1 MKYVGKTLGIFSLAL
16 SCVGGVIAQS
26 TDSGP
31 AARLGELSSAPT
43 ITDHQTAQR
52 LAVELSRYAYD
63 MLAVP
68 PVSVEAIRSSLIFL
82 EEAVRLAPG
91 DKEIAYRSLEVAVL
105 SEQEDVIQTATT
117 HLLELSPDDQVAQL
131 RQLVMAIDQ
140 FQRADERIRAY
151 QIFLHPDN
159 RSELGPAISSRLA
172 FQLAMLYRRTGD
184 QDLFGKWIGESMTLD
199 PSYAEAMAVG
209 AGYFQTRVDDPV
221 ANVELLVSLLM
232 ADLADTSTPTVLAN
246 HLMQHGAYE
255 PAMRMYSLSVAE
267 LGASERPVSNNL
279 LADLA
284 IAQWATGNSEA
295 ALASIQGRQLEMD
308 QMYRSMTQSQQPSLS
323 PLDLAMLEAPLTP
336 TLATVRA
343 VVASDSDPDTAADTI
358 AAAKESYLNA
368 IKIMEQ
374 SSKDSSKE
382 QAAAKLELAWLQLW
396 LGADAEHSAAQV
408 ASASELSE
416 LSESAH
422 ARFDGWIQFRRGFL
436 QDARTTLEPLA
447 TRDTSANLGLAMIQQ
462 EQGHLQDAA
471 ERYLAIANDAPGTLV
486 GIWSKHRLE
495 ELLGTDVPPSEIAVA
510 MTALV
515 DSIPRAVDRYP
526 ADPTHAVSFRMAPR
540 HDEVQPYDP
549 VRIEIEI
556 TNNTPLPM
564 AISPEGPIKK
574 LLLLQ
579 PDLRV
584 TGARPVQFG
593 PLVYNIGH
601 RLRLGA
607 YEKFTFSIDMR
618 TTWVGRM
625 LNIFPVEGASL
636 ITHGISNFMASNNT
650 QKKSTVFKPGL
661 LGSEAICPPIRID
674 GIRANDDWAA
684 GAIFSLEA
692 ETVTAALLTDMAL
705 LAAVIAN
712 DSQNM
717 KNATLSDET
726 RQRSIEAITATFHRC
741 DQIQQAWFLSV
752 AKPSAS
758 VNSLAEQGLA
768 NGDKLITFIKLIRML
783 EAGDESAQLL
793 TLLEDPL
800 LISSLRSAD
809 PTIKTLAEWIER
821 HLQQMLDNEISRE
834 QQIVPPPQQP

>member
-1 MKYVGKTLGIFSLAL
+1 MKYVGKTLGMFSLAL
-16 SCVGGVIAQS
+16 SCVGGVLAQS
-26 TDSGP
+26 TDSTP
-31 AARLGELSSAPT
+31 ADPIGELSPSSTTA
-43 ITDHQTAQR
+43 DHQTAQR

-68 PVSVEAIRSSLIFL
+68 PVSVEAIKSSLIFL
-82 EEAVRLAPG
+82 EEAVRLAPR
-91 DKEIAYRSLEVAVL
+91 DTEIAYRALEVAVL
-105 SEQEDVIQTATT
+105 SEKEDVIQSATT
-117 HLLELSPDDQVAQL
+117 HLLELSPGDQVVQL
-131 RQLVMAIDQ
+131 RQLVMAVDR
-140 FQRADERIRAY
+140 FQRVDERIRAY

-159 RSELGPAISSRLA
+159 RSQLGPAISSRLA

-184 QDLFGKWIGESMTLD
+184 QDLFGKWIGEAMTLD

-221 ANVELLVSLLM
+221 VNVELLVSLLM

-255 PAMRMYSLSVAE
+255 PAMRMYKLSVAE
-267 LGASERPVSNNL
+267 LAASESPTSNNL

-308 QMYRSMTQSQQPSLS
+308 QMYRSMTQSQQPGLS

-343 VVASDSDPDTAADTI
+343 VVASDSDPDTAADMI

-374 SSKDSSKE
+374 GSKDSSTQ

-396 LGADAEHSAAQV
+396 LGADAEHAASQV
-408 ASASELSE
+408 ASANELSE
-416 LSESAH
+416 MSEVAQ
-422 ARFDGWIQFRRGFL
+422 ARFDGWIQFRQGFL
-436 QDARTTLEPLA
+436 KDAITTLEPLA
-447 TRDTSANLGLAMIQQ
+447 TSDTSANLGLAMIQQ
-462 EQGHLQDAA
+462 EQGLLQDAA

-495 ELLGTDVPPSEIAVA
+495 DLLGAVVPPSATAAA

-526 ADPTHAVSFRMAPR
+526 ADPTHAVSFSVVPR
-540 HDEVQPYDP
+540 IEEVQPYDR
-549 VRIEIEI
+549 VQIDIEIS
-556 TNNTPLPM
+556 NNTPVPM

-584 TGARPVQFG
+584 TGARPVRFG
-593 PLVYNIGH
+593 PLVYNTGH

-607 YEKFTFSIDMR
+607 YEKFTLSIDMR

-636 ITHGISNFMASNNT
+636 IIHGISNFIASNNT

-661 LGSEAICPPIRID
+661 LGSEATCPPIRIN

-684 GAIFSLEA
+684 GAILSTKS
-692 ETVTAALLTDMAL
+692 ETLTATQLSDMAL

-717 KNATLSDET
+717 NNATLSEET
-726 RQRSIEAITATFHRC
+726 RERSVEAITTAFHRC

-752 AKPSAS
+752 VKPSANF
-758 VNSLAEQGLA
+758 NSLAEEGLA

-783 EAGDESAQLL
+783 EASDESAKLL

-809 PTIKTLAEWIER
+809 PEIKALAEWIER
-821 HLQQMLDNEISRE
+821 HLQQMLDNEVSRE
-834 QQIVPPPQQP
+834 QQIAPSP